1 MQMACLSPH
10 LRVSHLFCA
19 PSTVC
24 HADLWLRMQLNLLTP
39 IWQISLLLSD
49 LNCSRNLGLLL
60 GLLFNNHSNS
70 SGKHKLHLSLSYGV
84 YLH

>member
-19 PSTVC
+19 LSTVC
-24 HADLWLRMQLNLLTP
+24 HAYLWLRVELNLLTP

-49 LNCSRNLGLLL
+49 LKCSSILCELL
-60 GLLFNNHSNS
+60 GYFLTTRATVQGNTR
-70 SGKHKLHLSLSYGV
+70 GI
-84 YLH
+84 